1 MHFRHSNRQA
11 SRLRFSHHFHLIMSH
26 SKTPSYHRRAVI
38 GNASNFWLH
47 STQTVF
53 GLTHPSSPTA
63 TEPSPQL
70 RLYTTTTPITL
81 SPAKTTLVIID
92 MQNFFLSPSFGRVE
106 GAGHAAMENLLQFAI
121 PAARKA
127 GIRII

>member
-1 MHFRHSNRQA
+1 M
-11 SRLRFSHHFHLIMSH
+11 
-26 SKTPSYHRRAVI
+26 
-38 GNASNFWLH
+38 
-47 STQTVF
+47 VF

-63 TEPSPQL
+63 TKPSPRL
-70 RLYTTTTPITL
+70 RFNTTTTPITL

-92 MQNFFLSPSFGRVE
+92 MQNFFLSPSFDRAE